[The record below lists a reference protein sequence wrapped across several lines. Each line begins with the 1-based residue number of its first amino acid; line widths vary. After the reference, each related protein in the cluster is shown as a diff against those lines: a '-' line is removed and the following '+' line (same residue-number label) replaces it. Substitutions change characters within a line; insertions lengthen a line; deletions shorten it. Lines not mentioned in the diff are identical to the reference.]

1 VTASD
6 VVQIITYCQSAMP
19 RPSHMLYMLLVGRAG
34 DLGQDRDSGWYKKRD
49 QLPVSSVGD
58 KPQTADWDGLDLK
71 PDF

>member
-1 VTASD
+1 
-6 VVQIITYCQSAMP
+6 
-19 RPSHMLYMLLVGRAG
+19 MLYMLLVGRAG